1 MIDNNIEDGTTSTGT
16 PTTKTSGQFI
26 VGNSGNDLN
35 FLNINQT
42 ITCIGAGPISSTT
55 NDSSRSSSSTMI
67 ESSINSGTKRGNV
80 PIPAARRKSIHRKGT
95 LNNDVLVVGT
105 KTSIHVYDILHNS
118 DLYYKE
124 VI

>member
-1 MIDNNIEDGTTSTGT
+1 MLSTEFTFNLTEPILPGKVTIGYFDGIHPSIVAVTRADKIFVHNPHNRSVYDPDNVMIDNNIEDGTTSTGT

-55 NDSSRSSSSTMI
+55 
-67 ESSINSGTKRGNV
+67 K
-80 PIPAARRKSIHRKGT
+80 
-95 LNNDVLVVGT
+95 
-105 KTSIHVYDILHNS
+105 
-118 DLYYKE
+118 
-124 VI
+124 